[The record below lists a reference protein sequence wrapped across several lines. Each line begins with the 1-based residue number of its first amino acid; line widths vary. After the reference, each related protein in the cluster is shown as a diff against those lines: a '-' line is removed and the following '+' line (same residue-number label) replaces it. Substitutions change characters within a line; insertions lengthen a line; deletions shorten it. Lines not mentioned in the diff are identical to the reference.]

1 MPDRNRDDPLKNSV
15 KATGI
20 GIPLFYILPTFF
32 IPRLPPVTLLGA
44 VAFLQEFCPC
54 KIRGNMVR
62 FIGYNYNLPQ
72 KGMCRYTMKK
82 LSRGAY
88 EDTKGFLRV
97 AETLLEVLIL
107 TVIYYLVWKKGYALA
122 YFEYKGKYVLMGIYA
137 ILLYAFFQNSE
148 CTMFG
153 QLHRVDLIIG
163 QVIALC
169 IVNVVTYGQL
179 CLIGNQVLSV
189 APIVLL
195 TAIEV
200 VVAIVLVLVYTSV
213 YHKLYAPHDMLL
225 IYGNKRGV
233 GLKIKMDSRK
243 DKYNIRKLIS
253 VEEGYDAIV
262 EEIVKHDAVIL
273 NDVPAQMRNDI
284 LKFCYRYRVRTYV
297 APKLTDIM
305 VRGAKNITLF
315 DTPLLLVKGTGL
327 TPAQRVTKRAMDIV
341 LGTVAL
347 VIASPIMAAVAV
359 AIKLEDGGPVFF
371 RQKRMTRNGREFDIL
386 KFRSMIVDAEKYS
399 GAVLAAED
407 DPRIT
412 KVGKF
417 IRATRLDEIPQIINI
432 VKGDMS
438 IVGPRPE
445 RKVIADEYCKEIPE
459 FAYRLKVRGGLT
471 GYAQIYGKYNTS
483 AYDKLRL
490 DLMYIENYSLLL
502 DIKLIILTLRIIF
515 SKDSTEGIDVAKEN
529 QKKAEELL
537 KDLEEE

>member
-1 MPDRNRDDPLKNSV
+1 
-15 KATGI
+15 
-20 GIPLFYILPTFF
+20 
-32 IPRLPPVTLLGA
+32 
-44 VAFLQEFCPC
+44 
-54 KIRGNMVR
+54 
-62 FIGYNYNLPQ
+62 
-72 KGMCRYTMKK
+72 MKK

-88 EDTKGFLRV
+88 EDTKGLLRV
-97 AETLLEVLIL
+97 AETLLEVAIL
-107 TVIYYLVWKKGYALA
+107 TVIYYIVFRRGYDLY
-122 YFEYKGKYVLMGIYA
+122 YFEYKGKYVLMGIYG

-163 QVIALC
+163 QIISLC
-169 IVNVVTYGQL
+169 IVNFVSYFQICLVANRMLTPAPMLMLTVVEF
-179 CLIGNQVLSV
+179 
-189 APIVLL
+189 A
-195 TAIEV
+195 
-200 VVAIVLVLVYTSV
+200 VAIALIFLFTTV

-225 IYGNKRGV
+225 IYGHKRGV
-233 GLKIKMDSRK
+233 SLKIKMDSRK
-243 DKYNIRKLIS
+243 DKYNISKLIS
-253 VEEGYDAIV
+253 AEEGYEAIIN
-262 EEIVKHDAVIL
+262 EIPKHDAVIL
-273 NDVPAQMRNDI
+273 NDVPAELRNDI
-284 LKFCYRYRVRTYV
+284 LKFCYQYRVRTYV
-297 APKLTDIM
+297 APKLTDVM
-305 VRGAKNITLF
+305 LRGARNITLF

-327 TPAQRVTKRAMDIV
+327 TPAQRVAKRTMDIL
-341 LGTVAL
+341 LGSVAL
-347 VIASPIMAAVAV
+347 IIAAIPMLVVAL

-371 RQKRMTRNGREFDIL
+371 RQKRMTRGGREFDIL

-399 GAVLAAED
+399 GAVLAAGD

-412 KVGKF
+412 KVGKI
-417 IRATRLDEIPQIINI
+417 IRATRLDELPQIINI

-445 RKVIADEYCKEIPE
+445 RKVIADEYCKDIPE

-515 SKDSTEGIDVAKEN
+515 SKDSTEGIDVAQEN

-537 KDLEEE
+537 KDLEDK

>member
-1 MPDRNRDDPLKNSV
+1 
-15 KATGI
+15 
-20 GIPLFYILPTFF
+20 
-32 IPRLPPVTLLGA
+32 
-44 VAFLQEFCPC
+44 
-54 KIRGNMVR
+54 
-62 FIGYNYNLPQ
+62 
-72 KGMCRYTMKK
+72 MKK

-88 EDTKGFLRV
+88 EDMKGTVRV
-97 AETLLEVLIL
+97 VETLLEILIMTL
-107 TVIYYLVWKKGYALA
+107 IYYLVWKKGYSLA
-122 YFEYKGKYVLMGIYA
+122 YFEYKGKYVLMAVYA
-137 ILLYAFFQNSE
+137 GLMYLMFQNTD

-153 QLHRVDLIIG
+153 QLNRVDLIIG
-163 QVIALC
+163 QIISVF
-169 IVNVVTYGQL
+169 VTNVFTYMIL
-179 CLIGNQVLSV
+179 CLIGNAVLAIMPIFWLSV
-189 APIVLL
+189 
-195 TAIEV
+195 IEV
-200 VVAIVLVLVYTSV
+200 VVAVVMILLYTTL
-213 YHKLYAPHDMLL
+213 YHKLWAPHDMLL
-225 IYGNKRGV
+225 IYGHKRGV
-233 GLKIKMDSRK
+233 ELKIKMDSRK
-243 DKYNIRKLIS
+243 DKYNIQKLIS
-253 VEEGYDAIV
+253 TDEGYDAIIQ
-262 EEIVKHDAVIL
+262 EIPRHDAVIL
-273 NDVPAQMRNDI
+273 NDVPAGMRNDI
-284 LKFCYRYRVRTYV
+284 LKFCYRYRIRTYV
-297 APKLTDIM
+297 APKLTDVM

-327 TPAQRVTKRAMDIV
+327 TPAQRIAKRAMDIV
-341 LGTVAL
+341 LGSVAL
-347 VIASPIMAAVAV
+347 VVASPFMAAAAI

-371 RQKRMTRNGREFDIL
+371 KQKRMTRNGREFDIL

-399 GAVLAAED
+399 GAVLAAGD

-417 IRATRLDEIPQIINI
+417 IRATRIDELPQIINI

-445 RKVIADEYCKEIPE
+445 RKVIADEYCKELPE

-537 KDLEEE
+537 KEIEEEK

>member
-1 MPDRNRDDPLKNSV
+1 
-15 KATGI
+15 
-20 GIPLFYILPTFF
+20 
-32 IPRLPPVTLLGA
+32 
-44 VAFLQEFCPC
+44 
-54 KIRGNMVR
+54 
-62 FIGYNYNLPQ
+62 
-72 KGMCRYTMKK
+72 
-82 LSRGAY
+82 
-88 EDTKGFLRV
+88 
-97 AETLLEVLIL
+97 
-107 TVIYYLVWKKGYALA
+107 
-122 YFEYKGKYVLMGIYA
+122 
-137 ILLYAFFQNSE
+137 
-148 CTMFG
+148 MFG
-153 QLHRVDLIIG
+153 QLNRVDLIIG
-163 QVIALC
+163 QIISIFVT
-169 IVNVVTYGQL
+169 NVFTYMIL
-179 CLIGNQVLSV
+179 CLIGNAVLAV
-189 APIVLL
+189 MPIVWL
-195 TAIEV
+195 TLIEI
-200 VVAIVLVLVYTSV
+200 VVAVVMILLYTTL
-213 YHKLYAPHDMLL
+213 YHKLWAPHDMLL
-225 IYGNKRGV
+225 IYGHKRGV
-233 GLKIKMDSRK
+233 ELKIKMDSRK

-253 VEEGYDAIV
+253 TDEGYDAIIR
-262 EEIVKHDAVIL
+262 EIPKHDAVIL
-273 NDVPAQMRNDI
+273 NDVPAQLRNDI

-297 APKLTDIM
+297 APKLTDVM

-327 TPAQRVTKRAMDIV
+327 TPAQRVAKRTMDIV
-341 LGTVAL
+341 LGSVAL
-347 VIASPIMAAVAV
+347 VLAAPFMAAAAI

-399 GAVLAAED
+399 GAVLASGD

-417 IRATRLDEIPQIINI
+417 IRATRIDELPQIINI

-445 RKVIADEYCKEIPE
+445 RKVIADEYCKELPE

-529 QKKAEELL
+529 QKKAEALL
-537 KDLEEE
+537 KEIGEDQ